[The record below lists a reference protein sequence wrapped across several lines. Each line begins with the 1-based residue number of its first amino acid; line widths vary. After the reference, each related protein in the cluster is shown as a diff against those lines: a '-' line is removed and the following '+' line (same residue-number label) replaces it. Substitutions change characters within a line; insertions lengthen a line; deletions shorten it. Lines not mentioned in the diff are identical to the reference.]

1 MISKGK
7 ENDRRKVKKIRGRDR
22 KMKTINENRNKEYK
36 IADKKMKTQKTKY
49 QNDKERKEQNE
60 NTYSNQKQDIY
71 DPGVRRF
78 YVKTSHSA
86 LPWKSNITCARKTKN
101 HFKIIPYIRSTKMIH
116 FSMRNAL

>member
-7 ENDRRKVKKIRGRDR
+7 ENDRRKVKKIRGRDWKR
-22 KMKTINENRNKEYK
+22 KTINENRNKEYK

-71 DPGVRRF
+71 DPRVRRF

-86 LPWKSNITCARKTKN
+86 LP
-101 HFKIIPYIRSTKMIH
+101 
-116 FSMRNAL
+116 